1 MQCALKTIPLHSI
14 SIEDRTFIITTD
26 RNNKLLQNSI
36 ERVGLLYPPYLYYNN
51 NAQYYQIVCG
61 LRRIRAC
68 ITAGWKEITA
78 HIIDPGSDEKELFL
92 LSLYD
97 NLSHRV
103 FDPVEQ
109 ARAALKLI
117 AYYAEDTVIREYL
130 PLMGLPPTEKTL
142 NHLLCV
148 ARLDPAMQDA
158 VAQGRLCEA
167 AAVKLSHLEE
177 DDRKALFRLFSQIHC
192 SASKQEE
199 IVSYCID
206 ISLREETGCSTIL
219 QEREIQK
226 IIAEDKL
233 PLSQKGDCIRAHL
246 RKRRFPRLS
255 QREEKFLQQ
264 RKNLRLPAGVQLL
277 PPPSFEGGRFRFEI
291 EFNHTGDLQQKAEAV
306 MSMANNLLLKDI
318 VENK

>member
-26 RNNKLLQNSI
+26 RNNELLQNSI

-68 ITAGWKEITA
+68 ITAGWKEIPA

-103 FDPVEQ
+103 LNPVEQ
-109 ARAALKLI
+109 ARAALKLL
-117 AYYAEDTVIREYL
+117 AYDAEDTVIREYL

-148 ARLDPAMQDA
+148 ARLEPAMQDA

-167 AAVKLSHLEE
+167 AAVKLAHLEE
-177 DDRKALFRLFSQIHC
+177 DDQKALFRLFSQIHC

-199 IVSYCID
+199 IVSYCMD

-233 PLSQKGDCIRAHL
+233 PLSQKGDRIRAHL

>member
-1 MQCALKTIPLHSI
+1 
-14 SIEDRTFIITTD
+14 
-26 RNNKLLQNSI
+26 LQNSI
-36 ERVGLLYPPYLYYNN
+36 ERVGLLYPPYLYYNKHT
-51 NAQYYQIVCG
+51 QYYQIVCG

-103 FDPVEQ
+103 LDPVEQ
-109 ARAALKLI
+109 ARAALKLL
-117 AYYAEDTVIREYL
+117 AYDAEDTVIREYL
-130 PLMGLPPTEKTL
+130 PLMGLPPTERAFAQ
-142 NHLLCV
+142 LLSV
-148 ARLDPAMQDA
+148 ARLEPAMQDA

-167 AAVKLSHLEE
+167 AAVKLAHLEE
-177 DDRKALFRLFSQIHC
+177 DDRKALFKLFSQIHC

-199 IVSYCID
+199 IVSYCMD
-206 ISLREETGCSTIL
+206 IALREETGCRTIL

-233 PLSQKGDCIRAHL
+233 PLSQKGDRIRAHL

-264 RKNLRLPAGVQLL
+264 SKNL
-277 PPPSFEGGRFRFEI
+277 
-291 EFNHTGDLQQKAEAV
+291 
-306 MSMANNLLLKDI
+306 
-318 VENK
+318 

>member
-1 MQCALKTIPLHSI
+1 MQCALKTIPIHSI

-26 RNNKLLQNSI
+26 RNNELLQNSI
-36 ERVGLLYPPYLYYNN
+36 ERVGLLYPPYLYYNK

-68 ITAGWKEITA
+68 ITAGWKEISA
-78 HIIDPGSDEKELFL
+78 NIIDPGSDEKELFL

-103 FDPVEQ
+103 LDPVEQ
-109 ARAALKLI
+109 ARAALKLL

-130 PLMGLPPTEKTL
+130 PLMGLPPHEKAFA
-142 NHLLCV
+142 HLLGV
-148 ARLDPAMQDA
+148 AHLEPVIQDGMVQGKICEA
-158 VAQGRLCEA
+158 VAA
-167 AAVKLSHLEE
+167 KLAYLKEE
-177 DDRKALFRLFSQIHC
+177 DRKALFGLFSRIHL

-199 IVSYCID
+199 IVSYCMD
-206 ISLREETGCSTIL
+206 ISLREEIGYNTIL

-226 IIAEDKL
+226 IIAEDKV
-233 PLSQKGDCIRAHL
+233 PLSQKGDRIRAHL

-255 QREEKFLQQ
+255 QYEEKFLQQ